1 MPGTANAPVPLRGTT
16 QDSPARTGSPTRA
29 VFARVG
35 VDSAA
40 YVVIGALAPAG
51 AVMVHHA
58 PRACKIA
65 LPTMPEP
72 PTHKSRLA
80 GRLKTAQR
88 VALGTLV
95 YEASAPAGRGPRRAR
110 HLALDGVEGRHT
122 EVCCGADN
130 G

>member
-1 MPGTANAPVPLRGTT
+1 
-16 QDSPARTGSPTRA
+16 
-29 VFARVG
+29 
-35 VDSAA
+35 
-40 YVVIGALAPAG
+40 
-51 AVMVHHA
+51 MVLLA

-95 YEASAPAGRGPRRAR
+95 YEASAPAGACIPCDIR
-110 HLALDGVEGRHT
+110 
-122 EVCCGADN
+122 
-130 G
+130 